1 VSFGTKDYNL
11 KEQLK
16 KLMQKDSLVKMLV
29 EVDMISMFMHME
41 EQEHIFVEKNLLL
54 LNHSKENQVD
64 QD

>member
-1 VSFGTKDYNL
+1 MKDYNL

-29 EVDMISMFMHME
+29 EVDMISMFMRME

>member
-1 VSFGTKDYNL
+1 MKDYNL

-29 EVDMISMFMHME
+29 EVDMISMFMRME
-41 EQEHIFVEKNLLL
+41 EQEHTSVEKNQLLSNL
-54 LNHSKENQVD
+54 SKENLVD

>member
-29 EVDMISMFMHME
+29 EVDMISMFMRME